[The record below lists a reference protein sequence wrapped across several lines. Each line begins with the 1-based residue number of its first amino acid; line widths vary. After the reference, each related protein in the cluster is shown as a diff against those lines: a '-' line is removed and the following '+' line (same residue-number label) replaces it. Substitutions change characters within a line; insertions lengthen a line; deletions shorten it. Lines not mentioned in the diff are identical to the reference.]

1 MIESP
6 LLEKMT
12 GYIGGRWTENE
23 QGNTFDVY
31 NPATG
36 EVIAKV
42 ASMPE
47 SEVKAAVNAG
57 KSALRL
63 TNPYSI
69 ETRRKWLEDI
79 RDALRANKEEVGRIL
94 CLEHGKPLNEAQGE
108 VDYAAGFFDYCSK
121 HIQALDAHTLPEK
134 PKDCTWTVHYRPIG
148 VTGLITPW
156 NFPIG
161 MIAKKLSAALAAGC
175 PSVIKPASETPLTM
189 IALFKLMDKHVNLPD
204 GMVNL
209 VMGKASVI
217 GKVLC
222 ESPDVPMLSFTGST
236 EVGRK
241 LVLDTADQIK
251 KLALELG
258 GNAPY
263 IVFEDADLDA
273 AADNLIGNKFR
284 GSGQTCVCANR
295 IFVHENV
302 MEAFGE
308 KLAERVNK
316 MTVGDGIAGDVD
328 LGPLINKAGFD
339 KVKRHLE
346 DALSK
351 GASLIAGKQPGDLGE
366 GHLFFPPTVISGVT
380 SDMCCSRE
388 ETFGPLV
395 PIASFRTEEEVIEAG
410 NDTEFGLASY
420 VFTADV
426 ERAQRVAAGL
436 RFGHVGWNT
445 GTGPT
450 PEAPFGGM
458 KASGIG
464 REGGLEGLFEFVEA
478 QTVPR
483 GF

>member
-6 LLEKMT
+6 LLPKLT
-12 GYIGGRWTENE
+12 GYIGGRWSDAPV
-23 QGNTFDVY
+23 GSTFEVY

-36 EVIAKV
+36 EVVANV
-42 ASMPE
+42 ASM
-47 SEVKAAVNAG
+47 SEVEVKDAIKAG

-63 TNPYSI
+63 TQPYTI
-69 ETRRKWLEDI
+69 ETRRKWLEGI
-79 RDALRANKEEVGRIL
+79 RDALNDNKEEMGRIL
-94 CLEHGKPLNEAQGE
+94 CMEHGKPLKEAQGE
-108 VDYAAGFFDYCSK
+108 VVYAAGFFDYCSK
-121 HIQALDAHTLPEK
+121 HIQALDAHTLAEK

-148 VTGLITPW
+148 VVGLITPW
-156 NFPIG
+156 NFPVG
-161 MIAKKLSAALAAGC
+161 MIAKKLSAAIAAGC

-189 IALFKLMDKHVNLPD
+189 IALFALMDKYVDMPD

-241 LVLDTADQIK
+241 LLVDTSDQVK

-258 GNAPY
+258 GNAPF
-263 IVFEDADLDA
+263 IVFDDADLDA
-273 AADNLIGNKFR
+273 AADNLIANKFR
-284 GSGQTCVCANR
+284 GGGQTCVCANR
-295 IFVHENV
+295 IFVHEKV
-302 MEAFGE
+302 VDAFGE
-308 KLAERVNK
+308 KLAERVNR
-316 MTVGDGIAGDVD
+316 MTIGNGLTDDVD
-328 LGPLINKAGFD
+328 LGPLINRAGFD
-339 KVKRHLE
+339 KVKRHVE
-346 DALSK
+346 DALQK
-351 GASLIAGKQPGDLGE
+351 GGELVAGKQPSDLGE

-380 SDMCCSRE
+380 RDMACFRE

-395 PIASFRTEEEVIEAG
+395 PMTTFRGEEEVIEAG

-420 VFTADV
+420 VFTADA